1 MGLREYTHLRFAVES
16 KVKNFGMVW
25 LWGKVSVSIFNAGDM
40 GLKVGMVVLRLFF
53 TLVFK

>member
-25 LWGKVSVSIFNAGDM
+25 LWGKVSISIFNAGDM
-40 GLKVGMVVLRLFF
+40 GLKVGMVVLRLFL